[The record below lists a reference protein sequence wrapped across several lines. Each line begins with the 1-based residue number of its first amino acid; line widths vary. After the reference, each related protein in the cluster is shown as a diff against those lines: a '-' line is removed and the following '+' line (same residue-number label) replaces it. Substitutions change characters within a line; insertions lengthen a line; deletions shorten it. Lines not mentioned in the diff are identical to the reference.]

1 MKLSKLLALILT
13 ITSFSLFYVRQQ
25 VKLVEISYQVE
36 KNSKNLSEVL
46 DQSQQLMYNVIALK
60 SPANLEKCLIVKK
73 GQFATPSQWR
83 VVNLA
88 ETQSR
93 PNEPMAQRITNIAR
107 ARLVNFFR
115 FSREAEAGQLK

>member
-13 ITSFSLFYVRQQ
+13 ITSFSLLYVRQQ

-36 KNSKNLSEVL
+36 KNSKDLSEVL
-46 DQSQQLMYNVIALK
+46 DHGQQLMYNVTALK

-73 GQFATPSQWR
+73 GQFAVPSQWR

-88 ETQSR
+88 ETKA
-93 PNEPMAQRITNIAR
+93 PNELMAQRITNIAK
-107 ARLVNFFR
+107 AKLVNFFR
-115 FSREAEAGQLK
+115 FTRDAEAGQIK